1 MKFKIT
7 FLLFVITFFSFNS
20 VFSQQIELPIEVL
33 GEEGL
38 AVSASFTI
46 DQEQFNKINSTDNLY
61 LRANNLGYQG
71 KASVQV
77 NGGSWIS
84 LTHSSVKMYSPEKE
98 RGGMTNGGYNTIRFT
113 VSIANFQVGVN
124 TITLRFNYS
133 DGISNGFRVIDLDIL
148 DAASERILK
157 NSSYY
162 VIPGTTT
169 RNYET
174 SYFVM
179 DAPEDWKSPY
189 YTETDGEPG
198 DLFDKV
204 FQGKNLWYYGRN
216 GAPDVEGNPLLNN
229 YLPITKKGFWYG
241 YTNLS
246 SGKEIKAKCTSC
258 HLQDGRD
265 LELFSYSNT
274 SIIERSKFH
283 DLTEE
288 EGKLIATYIRSL
300 SEETPTSGGIGRYGR
315 PWNPPYQPGP
325 QLAGK
330 PIEQWAA
337 GAGLDAVLEEDADMF
352 PYLFPN
358 GVSQE
363 ELYKVFDSDAT
374 SDRTEI
380 PVAIQFP
387 DWKHWLP
394 IVHPMDAYTT
404 DDYWNDTSKTYDPKE
419 GYKKFRQHI
428 LDNLSTY
435 QQQNIT
441 EQEASDLMKANS
453 AFHSEYRRF
462 LEEGSSNIKQWR
474 TLDGTATSK
483 IADDI
488 PRELAAASLARLMAV
503 QYFEVM
509 NEFNFQDKAHWF
521 TQYDE
526 VDHPKVRQ
534 WFGDSYQVF
543 EVPPHFQAC
552 VETEDANGN
561 CLSFKGQEDATGK
574 YDSTNWYQLQA
585 TVNGGEGMMQKNSPI
600 DYNYQNMFIL
610 KASSSSGLYEP
621 LRYYQTLNTMYR
633 TKTWSGGG
641 GPNTSSGFR
650 IRVMGPW
657 FFYGMTFRRD
667 FEGFEE
673 EAFPNLLNEF
683 SPNLRARVTNALLL
697 QFLTEVEDGDADTDG
712 NLYNEGLNKLYNKS
726 DGSIYWERYTGNN
739 DASNKLEPK
748 DILESE
754 ILKGDAIFDSDVVGM
769 WVDQFYY
776 LIPKFYD
783 LGLNN
788 EIVERLVNWCAAAW
802 PSINWDALRQN
813 LSTTEV
819 TSGKS
824 IYISYGSNYE
834 EVKIHGLPNGV
845 YNFVVYDL
853 YGRINYNRRLTITGN
868 SKIIDTQRMQS
879 GIYVLSVRD
888 SNGNAK
894 AFKFFKK

>member
-1 MKFKIT
+1 MKLKIT
-7 FLLFVITFFSFNS
+7 FLLFVLTLLSFTS

-33 GEEGL
+33 GGEGL
-38 AVSASFTI
+38 TVSSSFTI
-46 DQEQFNKINSTDNLY
+46 DQQQYNQIKSIDNLW

-84 LTHSSVKMYSPEKE
+84 LTNNSVKIYSPEKE

-113 VSIANFQVGVN
+113 VSISNFQVGVN
-124 TITLRFNYS
+124 TIALRFNYS
-133 DGISNGFRVIDLDIL
+133 DGISNGYRVIDLDIL
-148 DAASERILK
+148 DASSKRILN
-157 NSSYY
+157 NSPYY
-162 VIPGTTT
+162 VLPGTTT
-169 RNYET
+169 RSFGT
-174 SYFVM
+174 SYFIKDV
-179 DAPEDWKSPY
+179 PENWNSPY
-189 YTETDGEPG
+189 FSGGNEPVN
-198 DLFDKV
+198 LADKV
-204 FQGKNLWYYGRN
+204 LQGKNLWYYGRN
-216 GAPDVEGNPLLNN
+216 GGPGVEGVPLLNN
-229 YLPITKKGFWYG
+229 YLSTTEKGFWYG
-241 YTNLS
+241 YNNLS
-246 SGKEIKAKCTSC
+246 GGKEIQAKCTSC
-258 HLQDGRD
+258 HVRDGRD
-265 LELFSYSNT
+265 LEIFSYSNL

-283 DLTEE
+283 NLTED

-300 SEETPTSGGIGRYGR
+300 SEGDPKSGSIGRYGR

-363 ELYKVFDSDAT
+363 ELYKVFDSNAT

-380 PVAIQFP
+380 PVALQFP

-394 IVHPMDAYTT
+394 IVHPMDAYTK
-404 DDYWNDTSKTYDPKE
+404 DNYWNDTSKKYDPKE

-441 EQEASDLMKANS
+441 EQQAGDLMKANS
-453 AFHSEYRRF
+453 AFHTEYRRF
-462 LEEGSSNIKQWR
+462 LEDGSSNIKQWR
-474 TLDGTATSK
+474 TEDGTATSK

-509 NEFNFQDKAHWF
+509 NEFNFQDKARWF
-521 TQYDE
+521 TQFDE
-526 VDHPKVRQ
+526 EDHPQARQ

-543 EVPPHFQAC
+543 EVPPHFQAS
-552 VETEDANGN
+552 VKSEGANGN
-561 CLSFKGQEDATGK
+561 SYSFKGQGDATGK
-574 YDSTNWYQLQA
+574 YESTNWYQLQSI
-585 TVNGGEGMMQKNSPI
+585 VNGGEGMMQQNSPI

-621 LRYYQTLNTMYR
+621 MRYYQTLNTMYR

-641 GPNTSSGFR
+641 GPNTSRGFR

-673 EAFPNLLNEF
+673 EEFPNLLNKF
-683 SPNLRARVTNALLL
+683 SSGLRVRVTNALLL

-712 NLYNEGLNKLYNKS
+712 NLYNEGLNKLYDKS
-726 DGSIYWERYTGNN
+726 NGSIYWQRYTGSE

-754 ILKGDAIFDSDVVGM
+754 IRKGVDIFDSDVIGM

-783 LGLNN
+783 LGVDDD
-788 EIVERLVNWCAAAW
+788 IMERLVNWCAAAW
-802 PSINWDALRQN
+802 PLINWDALRQN
-813 LSTTEV
+813 LSTPELTND
-819 TSGKS
+819 KD
-824 IYISYGSNYE
+824 IYLSYSNNYE
-834 EVKIHGLPNGV
+834 TVTAHGLTNC
-845 YNFVVYDL
+845 VYDFAVYDIL
-853 YGRINYNRRLTITGN
+853 GRKHFNGRFSATNY
-868 SKIIDTQRMQS
+868 SKIIDTQRLQT
-879 GIYVLSVRD
+879 GIYVLRLKG
-888 SNGNAK
+888 SNGGAK
-894 AFKFFKK
+894 VFKFYKK

>member
-265 LELFSYSNT
+265 LEIFSYSNK

-283 DLTEE
+283 DLTKE

-300 SEETPTSGGIGRYGR
+300 SEEDPTSGSIGRYGR

-337 GAGLDAVLEEDADMF
+337 GAGLDAVLEKDADMF

-394 IVHPMDAYTT
+394 IVHPMDAYTK

-428 LDNLSTY
+428 TDNLGTY

-441 EQEASDLMKANS
+441 ENQANALMRANS
-453 AFHSEYRRF
+453 AFHSEYRKF
-462 LEEGSSNIKQWR
+462 LEQGGTTPQQWR
-474 TLDGTATSK
+474 TVDGTATSK

-526 VDHPKVRQ
+526 EDHPQERQ

-552 VETEDANGN
+552 VKTEDANGN

-585 TVNGGEGMMQKNSPI
+585 TVNGGEGMMTKQSPV

-788 EIVERLVNWCAAAW
+788 EILERLVNWCAAAW

-853 YGRINYNRRLTITGN
+853 YGRTNYNRRLTITGN

>member
-7 FLLFVITFFSFNS
+7 FLLFVITFLSFNS

-33 GEEGL
+33 GDEEFTVL
-38 AVSASFTI
+38 SSFTI
-46 DQEQFNKINSTDNLY
+46 DQEQLNKIKSTDNLY

-77 NGGSWIS
+77 NGGSWIL

-216 GAPDVEGNPLLNN
+216 GAPDVEGDPLLNN

-300 SEETPTSGGIGRYGR
+300 SEEDPTSGSIGRYGR

-337 GAGLDAVLEEDADMF
+337 GAGLDAVLEKDADMF

-441 EQEASDLMKANS
+441 AQQASDLMNANS

-574 YDSTNWYQLQA
+574 YDSTNWYHLQSI
-585 TVNGGEGMMQKNSPI
+585 VNGGEGMMQKNSPI

-657 FFYGMTFRRD
+657 FFYGMTFRRN

-673 EAFPNLLNEF
+673 EAFPNLLNKF
-683 SPNLRARVTNALLL
+683 SSGLRARVTNALLL
-697 QFLTEVEDGDADTDG
+697 QFLTEVEDGEADTDG

-726 DGSIYWERYTGNN
+726 NGSIYWERYTDSN
-739 DASNKLEPK
+739 DTSNKLEPK

-754 ILKGDAIFDSDVVGM
+754 ILKGDAIFGSDVIGM

-783 LGLNN
+783 LGVDHA
-788 EIVERLVNWCAAAW
+788 IIERLINWCSAAW
-802 PSINWDALRQN
+802 PLIDWDALRQN

-824 IYISYGSNYE
+824 IYISYTSNYE

-853 YGRINYNRRLTITGN
+853 YGRTNYNRRLTITSN